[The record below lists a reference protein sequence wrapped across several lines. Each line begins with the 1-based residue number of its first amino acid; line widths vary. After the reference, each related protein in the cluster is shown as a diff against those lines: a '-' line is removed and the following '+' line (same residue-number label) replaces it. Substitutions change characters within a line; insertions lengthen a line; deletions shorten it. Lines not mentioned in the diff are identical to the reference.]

1 MHEKERGEKQPR
13 KRAAKEKGMI
23 TIYIKNTNWYR
34 VLLMFAGNVFLSMGV
49 AIFKL
54 SSLGND
60 PFNGMVMGLS
70 DCFGMAYANFLV
82 IINLLIFAVEI
93 IFGRHLIGWGTIV
106 NAFINGYM
114 ATFFYN
120 AFSAAIP
127 ATQMWQRVLC
137 VLIGVVVCS
146 FGLSMYQG
154 SDVGVAPYDALSLIM
169 NKRLHIPYFWCRMS
183 NDVVCALIC
192 FFSGGIIGLGT
203 IVCAFGLGPVIHFFD
218 DHFTNKILQKPIFA
232 KK

>member
-1 MHEKERGEKQPR
+1 
-13 KRAAKEKGMI
+13 MI
-23 TIYIKNTNWYR
+23 TTYIKNTNWYR

-70 DCFGMAYANFLV
+70 DCLGMAYANFLV
-82 IINLLIFAVEI
+82 IINLLIFVVEI

-120 AFSAAIP
+120 TFSAAIP
-127 ATQMWQRVLC
+127 ASQMWQRVLC

-183 NDVVCALIC
+183 NDVVCAL
-192 FFSGGIIGLGT
+192 
-203 IVCAFGLGPVIHFFD
+203 GLGPVIHFFD

-232 KK
+232 QK